1 VRIQLK
7 IKKAKANLSKAAFVA
22 KENAKSILSTAP
34 GLKILFS
41 PDYGNEKVI
50 RRCFS
55 LSRHKIKFAAFTP
68 ENIRE
73 SDLIVPLLI
82 RDVRLLQKSRELLE
96 NNLIKIPN
104 EDVVNL
110 CDNKYLFNTT
120 LIGKGFQ
127 NFIPKI
133 GTDLPLPFML
143 KKKVTWSGDFC
154 YAISNAEQKA
164 KYSELINSDDY
175 FCQEIIGGVNEY
187 ATHILFKDGKIVET
201 LTVEYTFYDE
211 IPINGKSSFAYTQIV
226 KCKHLDTF
234 SSILNAIGYE
244 GLCCFDY
251 KVKDGKPKIFEIN
264 PRFGGSLG
272 NYFISFINS
281 LKSVA

>member
-1 VRIQLK
+1 VKIKLK
-7 IKKAKANLSKAAFVA
+7 INKAKANISKAAFVA
-22 KENAKSILSTAP
+22 KENAKSILSPKP
-34 GLKILFS
+34 GLRILFS

-55 LSRHKIKFAAFTP
+55 LSRHKIKFADFTP
-68 ENIRE
+68 ENIKE
-73 SDLIVPLLI
+73 NDLIIPLLI
-82 RDVRLLQKSRELLE
+82 RDVRLAQKSRELLE
-96 NNLIKIPN
+96 NNLIKIPS

-110 CDNKYLFNTT
+110 CDNKYLFNAT
-120 LIGKGFQ
+120 LVRKGFE
-127 NFIPKI
+127 NFVPKI

-143 KKKVTWSGDFC
+143 KKKVTWAGDFC
-154 YAISNAEQKA
+154 YAITNAEQKA
-164 KYSELINSDDY
+164 KYNELINSEDY
-175 FCQEIIGGVNEY
+175 FCQEVIDGVHEY

-211 IPINGKSSFAYTQIV
+211 VPINGKSSFAYTKIV

-234 SSILNAIGYE
+234 ASILNAIGYE

-251 KVKDGKPKIFEIN
+251 KIKAGKPKIFEIN

-272 NYFISFINS
+272 NYFMSFINN